1 MKQVSSG
8 LEAIWFFKFVRP
20 VIACKLGKILMHKV
34 WV

>member
-8 LEAIWFFKFVRP
+8 VKVIWSFKTIRQVKVCIVDR
-20 VIACKLGKILMHKV
+20 ILMHKV

>member
-8 LEAIWFFKFVRP
+8 LGVTWWFK
-20 VIACKLGKILMHKV
+20 IAGQVKVCKLGRILMHKV